1 MRPCIF
7 LFYSNHILLIQL
19 YLLRISIRFFI
30 IGLKH
35 LWEKQWTA
43 WSWIINVLI
52 IMTLNICTTLRP
64 PRVSLGSLIKLVS
77 SSNESTTN
85 HAHTLFHIFTV
96 AWSRATVIRITLIP
110 NFHVG
115 IYDLLK
121 RVVGFEIV
129 IRWLYTSHDLFDAF
143 SNRQIR
149 FFFASLFVVHG
160 QCFSRNTVMRIWQ
173 FLIFFHIGLRIEP
186 LFSLILPPVLDRL
199 CFIVLV

>member
-1 MRPCIF
+1 MRPSIF

-19 YLLRISIRFFI
+19 YRIQIIFF

-35 LWEKQWTA
+35 LWEKQGTA

-52 IMTLNICTTLRP
+52 IMTLNICITLRP
-64 PRVSLGSLIKLVS
+64 PRVSLGLIKVVS
-77 SSNESTTN
+77 SANESTTN

-110 NFHVG
+110 YFHVG

-121 RVVGFEIV
+121 RVIRFEIF
-129 IRWLYTSHDLFDAF
+129 IRWLHTSHDLFDAF
-143 SNRQIR
+143 SNRQIWLICTS
-149 FFFASLFVVHG
+149 FFVVHG
-160 QCFSRNTVMRIWQ
+160 QCFSWNTVMRIWQ
-173 FLIFFHIGLRIEP
+173 LIVLAFLIGLRIEP
-186 LFSLILPPVLDRL
+186 LFSLVLPPVLDRL